1 MALRQVLDM
10 KCAPAPPQAAMALC
24 VGMHRVPL
32 QSMVAPTEA
41 GEMKAYQMLRVTET
55 LIGRDWLW
63 SDWLL
68 SAVGAPTK
76 KDASLVAVQDLP
88 LFNELAGAVAHT
100 RRKRKANQWTDCNG
114 RVQRKGALQ
123 PVVVRVFVR
132 GKDIVLANNTKSL
145 CLHVGHSTETL
156 DWFLAQVWA
165 DMRSLQLRAK
175 KRTPPCN
182 SVPGVAQHA
191 APKAAISSASAR
203 AIDELRRATAEL
215 RAELAQA
222 RGGIAEAP
230 EVEDPGAGA

>member
-1 MALRQVLDM
+1 
-10 KCAPAPPQAAMALC
+10 MALC

-32 QSMVAPTEA
+32 ESVVAPTEA

-88 LFNELAGAVAHT
+88 LFNELAGAVAQT
-100 RRKRKANQWTDCNG
+100 RHKRKANQWTDCNG
-114 RVQRKGALQ
+114 RVLPA
-123 PVVVRVFVR
+123 VVRVRVR
-132 GKDIVLANNTKSL
+132 GKDLVLANNTKSL

-175 KRTPPCN
+175 KRTPQCN
-182 SVPGVAQHA
+182 SVPGVPQYADQLRFLAQHA